1 MKKYFVFSVRDIA
14 IIGMLSALHTLSIM
28 IKIPYGQGAMVHL
41 GTAAIF
47 TFAIVFGGKYAGPA
61 GAIGAA
67 FFDLLMGFSPYTLW
81 SFFIKGIAGFLAGSI
96 AHSGN
101 RKGDSLPRNLVAC
114 LIAAGWTLAGYL
126 LAWTVVL
133 GSFTAAV
140 MNIPSSLMS
149 SGVGMLVGIPLG
161 TTLRITLRKAGLF
174 DAGES
179 AGKQG

>member
-1 MKKYFVFSVRDIA
+1 MNSKKTFTVRDIA
-14 IIGMLSALHTLSIM
+14 IIGMLAALHTLSIM

-41 GTAAIF
+41 GTAAVY

-81 SFFIKGIAGFLAGSI
+81 SFFIKGIAGFIAGGI
-96 AHSGN
+96 AHGGGK
-101 RKGDSLPRNLVAC
+101 KGVSLPRNIIGLLSASV
-114 LIAAGWTLAGYL
+114 WTLGGYL
-126 LAWTVVL
+126 LAWTVVI

-161 TTLRITLRKAGLF
+161 VTLRVALKKAGLF
-174 DAGES
+174 DAD
-179 AGKQG
+179 KQAM

>member
-1 MKKYFVFSVRDIA
+1 MKNLFRFSVRDIA
-14 IIGMLSALHTLSIM
+14 IIGMLSALHALSIM

-41 GTAAIF
+41 GTAAVF

-81 SFFIKGIAGFLAGSI
+81 SFFIKGIAGYMAGLV
-96 AHSGN
+96 AHSADS
-101 RKGDSLPRNLVAC
+101 KGASLPRNLIGC
-114 LIAAGWTLAGYL
+114 LGASAWTLAGYL
-126 LAWTVVL
+126 LAWTVVI

-161 TTLRITLRKAGLF
+161 ATLRVTLRKAGLF
-174 DAGES
+174 DAS
-179 AGKQG
+179 KL

>member
-1 MKKYFVFSVRDIA
+1 MKKALTFSVRDVA
-14 IIGMLSALHTLSIM
+14 IIGMLAALHTLSIM

-41 GTAAIF
+41 GTAAVF

-67 FFDLLMGFSPYTLW
+67 FFDLLMGFSPYTIW
-81 SFFIKGIAGFLAGSI
+81 SFFIKGIAGFLAGTI
-96 AHSGN
+96 AHSGSQ
-101 RKGDSLPRNLVAC
+101 KGASIPRNLLAC
-114 LIAAGWTLAGYL
+114 LIAAAWTLAGYL

-149 SGVGMLVGIPLG
+149 SGVGMLIGIPLG
-161 TTLRITLRKAGLF
+161 ATLRITLKKAGLF
-174 DAGES
+174 DAGEP
-179 AGKQG
+179 AGKKA